1 MWVIGGS
8 IVDYYSRTLLAA
20 QRPEATY
27 QVEAALACIQSPRQA
42 LPHAGQFD
50 VSDFFTES
58 SPCFSIQIG
67 IGKHNAGAR
76 FKPFHSRRVA
86 AGMHPAVLC
95 CINPLQG
102 TVQYS
107 LGTLVQA
114 RQHLAWSG

>member
-1 MWVIGGS
+1 MRVIGGS

-27 QVEAALACIQSPRQA
+27 QVKAALARIQFPRQA

-50 VSDFFTES
+50 VYAFFTES
-58 SPCFSIQIG
+58 PPYFSEQIG

-76 FKPFHSRRVA
+76 FKPFHSCRIA
-86 AGMHPAVLC
+86 AGVHPAALS

-102 TVQYS
+102 AVQYS
-107 LGTLVQA
+107 LGP
-114 RQHLAWSG
+114 